1 MVQRK
6 LSGLVVISV
15 LFAGLVLMLTV
26 YGAVS
31 VSTSVN
37 SSGSIVASAPAS
49 SALGLY
55 SDSACTVAL
64 APIDWG
70 SLSPGA
76 VINRYVYVKNV
87 QGSSSLTLNMAASDW
102 TPDTANGPMT
112 VTWNRQGVVLAPGQ
126 STLATITL
134 TVSSSIAG
142 IASFGVQIVISG
154 TG

>member
-6 LSGLVVISV
+6 LSGLAIISV
-15 LFAGLVLMLTV
+15 IFAIFVFMLTV
-26 YGAVS
+26 YGAIN

-37 SSGSIVASAPAS
+37 SSGSIVTSTPAS

-55 SDSACTVAL
+55 SDSACTVPL

-76 VINRYVYVKNV
+76 TITRYVYIKNV
-87 QGSSSLTLNMAASDW
+87 QGSSSLTLNMATSDW
-102 TPDTANGPMT
+102 TPERANGPMT
-112 VTWNRQGVVLAPGQ
+112 LTWNRQSTVLAPGQ
-126 STLATITL
+126 STVATVTL

-142 IASFGVQIVISG
+142 ITSFGVQILISG